1 MDVQKASL
9 KGIVEFSNRLTN
21 VSVVD
26 CTAIANVTALVHNL
40 VVKSQNLLV
49 DMSTNMPR
57 MLHISACCSKRG
69 VDLEFAC
76 SFGMTDLLISFF
88 ACGGVL
94 VLRTVDLF
102 IFDSMVVFFYG
113 YAPVFC
119 CLELFLEPSPHM
131 CAMHG
136 WREKRLHKHL
146 QQQKVSDLTQ
156 AQAPGTKV

>member
-1 MDVQKASL
+1 MDAKKHHL
-9 KGIVEFSNRLTN
+9 KELLNFFNRLTN

-26 CTAIANVTALVHNL
+26 CTAIANVTALCHNL

-49 DMSTNMPR
+49 DMSINMPR